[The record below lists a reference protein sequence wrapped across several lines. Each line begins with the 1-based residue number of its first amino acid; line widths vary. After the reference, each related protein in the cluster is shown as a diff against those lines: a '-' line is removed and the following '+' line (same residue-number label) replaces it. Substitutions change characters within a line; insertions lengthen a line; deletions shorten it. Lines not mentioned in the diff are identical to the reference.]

1 MVSPYIL
8 VDMRSSSRFLFTDI
22 KTKFGDVYESSSFWV
37 NDQDLFHQWT
47 RVLRL
52 TVGDAVVL
60 FDGAGWDRLYEIEE
74 IDVHGVKLKLITTLE
89 PVKAEREVY
98 LFWSLL
104 KKDKNEWVVQK
115 ATELGVS
122 HLVPIISERTEKTG
136 YDIARMKKIAQEA
149 SEQCGRSIL
158 PTLREPI
165 KLETA
170 LKEYSD
176 KLIFYVAER
185 NDKAVPSED
194 DAKPRGVLIGPEGGW
209 SRAELELI
217 LASGAKHLHLG
228 AMMLRAETAAIVA
241 SSKLV

>member
-1 MVSPYIL
+1 
-8 VDMRSSSRFLFTDI
+8 MRSSSRFLFTDI

-52 TVGDAVVL
+52 KVGDEIVL
-60 FDGAGWDRLYEIEE
+60 FDGAGWDRQYEIEE

-136 YDIARMKKIAQEA
+136 YDLARMKKIAQEA
-149 SEQCGRSIL
+149 SEQCGRSML

-176 KLIFYVAER
+176 KLAFYVAER
-185 NDKAVPSED
+185 NDNAVPSED
-194 DAKPRGVLIGPEGGW
+194 DTKPRGVLIGPEGGW
-209 SRAELELI
+209 SRAEL
-217 LASGAKHLHLG
+217 
-228 AMMLRAETAAIVA
+228 
-241 SSKLV
+241 